1 VKLAIRDPV
10 EIADRQM
17 SAGRRARIIERD
29 HGACVR
35 PACETPTDRLQVDH
49 IVPLALGGAD
59 KDWNC
64 ETLCHSHHLLKT
76 KADIAAIAKAK
87 RREAAHTGKR
97 PPTKRPIRSRPFP
110 KSRPEIA

>member
-1 VKLAIRDPV
+1 VTKLAIANPV

-29 HGACVR
+29 RGACVR
-35 PACETPTDRLQVDH
+35 PGCETPTDRLQVDH

-64 ETLCHSHHLLKT
+64 ETLCHSHHLVKT
-76 KADIAAIAKAK
+76 KADVAAIAKAK
-87 RREAAHTGKR
+87 RRQLKHIGQAP
-97 PPTKRPIRSRPFP
+97 PPTQKLRSRGFP
-110 KSRPEIA
+110 KRWGDT